1 MYCRYCGFQLDIG
14 DKYCINCGA
23 RVQAQSFDGY
33 NYNPP
38 GFSSYSNNPSDAQK
52 SNVSVVL
59 AVLLIIFA
67 LFSPYLATIL
77 SLIMVIYSYKSKKTG
92 VLRLS
97 LCALVLSIIMSFY
110 GHNIFG
116 YELFYLIRRLIR
128 SLLYNPPINL
138 GVFYCL

>member
-38 GFSSYSNNPSDAQK
+38 GFSSYSNNPSVNGAQK

-59 AVLLIIFA
+59 AVLLIILA
-67 LFSPYLATIL
+67 LFSSYLATIL
-77 SLIMVIYSYKSKKTG
+77 SLIMVIYSYKSKKTN
-92 VLRLS
+92 VLILS
-97 LCALVLSIIMSFY
+97 LCALILSIIMSSIF
-110 GHNIFG
+110 GFNIFG
-116 YELFYLIRRLIR
+116 YPPFYWIRRLIR
-128 SLLYNPPINL
+128 SL
-138 GVFYCL
+138 FY

>member
-38 GFSSYSNNPSDAQK
+38 GFSSYSNNPSDAKK
-52 SNVSVVL
+52 SKVSVVL
-59 AVLLIIFA
+59 AVLLIILA
-67 LFSPYLATIL
+67 LFSSYLATIL

-110 GHNIFG
+110 GFNIFG
-116 YELFYLIRRLIR
+116 YPPFYWIRRLIR
-128 SLLYNPPINL
+128 SL
-138 GVFYCL
+138 FY